1 MLEGVTSI
9 YYSIFNLSKIPP
21 PPTYNIL
28 SPNSNQ
34 DFLDFKKYDSYSGEN
49 RKS

>member
-21 PPTYNIL
+21 PPPIYNI
-28 SPNSNQ
+28 PPPSNQ
-34 DFLDFKKYDSYSGEN
+34 DFLDPNSNMKN
-49 RKS
+49 RES